1 MKPNTLSRPLFQK
14 SPALRLGLTV
24 GIGLLLVGCGKHYW
38 SKAGAGPNDFNRES
52 AECARENSVQMT
64 ANKEYGIVIADL
76 YKMCL
81 KSRGR

>member
-1 MKPNTLSRPLFQK
+1 MKPSTPRRTLFQK
-14 SPALRLGLTV
+14 SLPFPLGLTV

-38 SKAGAGPNDFNRES
+38 NKAGAGPSDFNKES

-64 ANKEYGIVIADL
+64 ANKDYGIVIADL

-81 KSRGR
+81 